1 MCCFTALES
10 ISYQMHLQV
19 IEFMADHNRKKE
31 SDFTYHHCAVL
42 QNHANPDKP
51 IDTRFPPEKK

>member
-1 MCCFTALES
+1 
-10 ISYQMHLQV
+10 MHLQV